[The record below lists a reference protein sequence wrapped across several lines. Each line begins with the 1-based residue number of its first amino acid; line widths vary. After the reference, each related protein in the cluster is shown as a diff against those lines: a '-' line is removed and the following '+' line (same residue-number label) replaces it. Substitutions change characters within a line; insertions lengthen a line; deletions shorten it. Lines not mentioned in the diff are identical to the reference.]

1 MHAFCAESRVY
12 LTGYADMEVPILKF
26 TPNPQSRRAF
36 LRGSAATMAGIVTA
50 QAASGTQADPLITEV
65 QDWAS
70 VTGDGVDATPYGLPI
85 KFESDVVRRSV
96 PWLTA
101 SPISSINF
109 TPIHALDG
117 TITPQGCAFE
127 RHHSGAIELSKSDYR
142 LMVNGLVDQPLVF
155 SYADLERLPR
165 ENHVYFCECAAN
177 TGMEWAGA
185 QLNGVQFTHGMIHNM
200 EYTGVSL
207 RSVLQEAGLTA
218 AGDLQDKWV
227 YVEGADASSNGRS
240 IPMEKALDDVLVA
253 FKANGEAL
261 RKEHGYPIRLVVPG
275 WEGNMW
281 VKWLRRIEVMDG
293 PVESREETSKYTDV
307 LEDGTARKWTW
318 VMDAKSVIT
327 SPSPQAPIQHG
338 PGALVITGLAWS
350 GHGSIKRVDI
360 SKDGGRNWETARL
373 SNHENNKA
381 LARFYFEMD
390 WQGEEMLLQARAMD
404 ETGYVQPSKQQLRKL
419 RGENSVYHNN
429 CIQTWHVKPTG
440 EVENVEVS

>member
-1 MHAFCAESRVY
+1 MSGPFKS
-12 LTGYADMEVPILKF
+12 P
-26 TPNPQSRRAF
+26 SRRAF
-36 LRGSAATMAGIVTA
+36 LRGGVATVAGSVAAT
-50 QAASGTQADPLITEV
+50 AASAEGDPLITEV

-70 VTGDGVDATPYGLPI
+70 ATGEGVDATPYGLPI
-85 KFESDVVRRSV
+85 EFEDDVVRRNV

-101 SPISSINF
+101 DPISSINF
-109 TPIHALDG
+109 TPIHALEG

-127 RHHSGAIELSKSDYR
+127 RHHSGAIEMRKEDYR
-142 LMVNGLVDQPLVF
+142 LMINGLVDTPLVF
-155 SYADLERLPR
+155 TYEDLERFPR

-207 RSVLQEAGLTA
+207 RTLLEEAGA
-218 AGDLQDKWV
+218 DMSADKWV

-261 RKEHGYPIRLVVPG
+261 RMEHGYPVRLVVPG

-281 VKWLRRIEVMDG
+281 VKWLRRIEVADMA
-293 PVESREETSKYTDV
+293 VESREETSKYTDV

-327 SPSPQAPIQHG
+327 MPSPQSPIPHG
-338 PGALVITGLAWS
+338 PGPLVISGLAWS
-350 GHGSIKRVDI
+350 GHGQITRVDV
-360 SKDGGRNWETARL
+360 SKDGGMTWETARL
-373 SNHENNKA
+373 GKQGDSKA
-381 LARFYFEMD
+381 LTRFYLD
-390 WQGEEMLLQARAMD
+390 TTWDGEEMLLQARAMD
-404 ETGYVQPSKQQLRKL
+404 ETGYVQPTKDALREV

-429 CIQTWHVKPTG
+429 CIQTWHVNAKG
-440 EVENVEVS
+440 EAENVEVS